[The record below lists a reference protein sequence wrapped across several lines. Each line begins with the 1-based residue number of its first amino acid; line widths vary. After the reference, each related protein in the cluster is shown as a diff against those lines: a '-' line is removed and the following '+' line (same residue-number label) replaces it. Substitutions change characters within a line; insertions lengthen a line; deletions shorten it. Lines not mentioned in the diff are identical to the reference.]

1 MAVKILQ
8 SLINIIWQILY
19 IPIIVLFAFIFVFFI
34 LVTINL
40 IIGRIKGRKLPV
52 KEKIK
57 VRKRNAFLKIFVDL
71 PKQYAE
77 DMFNR
82 EPDWFEYQGIH
93 LFAGEQGNGKT
104 VAMVEFMLRM
114 QKEFPKSKCITNFDY
129 IHQDDELK
137 HWIDLIDY
145 KNGRKGVIVG
155 IDEIQMWFSSNESRD
170 FPPDFLEAICQNRKN
185 RRCIVAS
192 SQVFTRVAK
201 PIREQTTLLYLPIT
215 FLGCLTV
222 VLIKKPILDEQGNL
236 KQLKHRGSYFFIHNK
251 EIRDAFDTYKAIE
264 RLAKSGVKPG
274 EHNSD

>member
-1 MAVKILQ
+1 MIVKILHTF
-8 SLINIIWQILY
+8 INMIWKILY
-19 IPIIVLFAFIFVFFI
+19 IPILALFAFIILFFL
-34 LVTINL
+34 LVTVNIF
-40 IIGRIKGRKLPV
+40 IGKIKGRKLPV
-52 KEKIK
+52 RSKIK
-57 VRKRNAFLKIFVDL
+57 LRKRNPLLKIFVDL

-114 QKEFPKSKCITNFDY
+114 QKEYPKAKSTTNFGYVYEDK
-129 IHQDDELK
+129 ELE
-137 HWIDLIDY
+137 HWRDLIDY
-145 KNGRKGVIVG
+145 KNGRKGIIVG

-201 PIREQTTLLYLPIT
+201 PIREQTTLLYLPYT

-222 VLIKKPILDEQGNL
+222 VLIKKPVLDEQGNL
-236 KQLKHRGSYFFIHNK
+236 KSLKHRGSYFFVHTK

-264 RLAKSGVKPG
+264 RLSKSGIKPI
-274 EHNSD
+274 EEK